1 VMDFGVARLT
11 DRAGAGLTEIGLVVG
26 TPAYM
31 PPEQLLGEEVDARA
45 DLYAVGVV
53 LFEAA
58 TGRLPFEASTAM
70 TLIAKLLKDE
80 PARSRSINGAVSVEL
95 DELIA
100 QLLAKR
106 PDARPKTA
114 VEVRDRLGQ
123 MG

>member
-1 VMDFGVARLT
+1 
-11 DRAGAGLTEIGLVVG
+11 
-26 TPAYM
+26 M

-80 PARSRSINGAVSVEL
+80 PARARSINDAVSVEL

-106 PDARPKTA
+106 PDSRPATA
-114 VEVRDRLGQ
+114 TEVRDRLAQ